1 MDIGLEVCIN
11 SILSFAIIQSLRKG
25 IYFFFFFL
33 GVWLGQG
40 LNWKLAILVEV
51 GVQDT
56 VLTFE

>member
-25 IYFFFFFL
+25 IYFFFFF
-33 GVWLGQG
+33 GVRLGQG

-51 GVQDT
+51 GV
-56 VLTFE
+56 

>member
-33 GVWLGQG
+33 GVRLGQG

-51 GVQDT
+51 GV
-56 VLTFE
+56 

>member
-25 IYFFFFFL
+25 IYFFFFL